1 MTEIQKLAFK
11 NIYLANINLSRNA
24 ISKVENGAFENC
36 ANITVLDLS
45 FNKISAIPKKAF
57 DETTYATVLNLAYN
71 NLTEMT
77 QVCKRISTTNNIF
90 QQIFLNTRF
99 LYTT

>member
-11 NIYLANINLSRNA
+11 NIYLTNINLSRNA

-45 FNKISAIPKKAF
+45 FNKISSIPKKAF
-57 DETTYATVLNLAYN
+57 DETTYATELNLAYN

-77 QVCKRISTTNNIF
+77 QVCFKFATTSNYSKHTF
-90 QQIFLNTRF
+90 FM
-99 LYTT
+99 